1 MLIGIA
7 LIIGG
12 CTGLAVAVF
21 GKNFSVGDADAMT
34 SWDKPRSRWSGT
46 LVFLIAGLM
55 LLAIGI
61 RLLIIS

>member
-7 LIIGG
+7 LIISG
-12 CTGLAVAVF
+12 CAGLTIAAL

-34 SWDKPRSRWSGT
+34 SWNKPRSRWSGR

-61 RLLIIS
+61 RLLILS